1 MTAAALRA
9 LHHGRAADD
18 PLVLPGPWDA
28 ESARIFAAA
37 GFPAL
42 ATPSAGVS
50 AALGYADGST
60 PPDEMFAAVARIV
73 RAVEVPV
80 TADLEAGY
88 GLPAKE
94 LVERIAAAGAVG
106 CNIEDSDHHSGAL
119 TDAGRQADRLAEI
132 RAAAGDELVINAR
145 IDVFLPGRCG
155 SGGTNG
161 AGGTE
166 DSGGTDLAVQVEEAV
181 RRGLRYAA
189 AGADCVYPILAP
201 PEVLRE
207 LADRIGLPVNALA
220 VPGGPPPRELGAAGA
235 SRVTFGGGLHGR
247 AMGAVRAMAEELR
260 TG

>member
-1 MTAAALRA
+1 MRA

-132 RAAAGDELVINAR
+132 RAAAGDALVINAR

-155 SGGTNG
+155 SG
-161 AGGTE
+161 
-166 DSGGTDLAVQVEEAV
+166 DTDLAVQVEEAV

-201 PEVLRE
+201 PHVLRE

-247 AMGAVRAMAEELR
+247 AMGAVRALAEELR

>member
-37 GFPAL
+37 GFAAL

-50 AALGYADGST
+50 ASLGYADGST

-73 RAVEVPV
+73 RAVDVPV

-94 LVERIAAAGAVG
+94 LVERIAATGAVG
-106 CNIEDSDHHSGAL
+106 CNIEDGDHRTGTL
-119 TDAGRQADRLAEI
+119 TDTGRQADRLAEI
-132 RAAAGDELVINAR
+132 RAAAGDALLINAR
-145 IDVFLPGRCG
+145 IDVFLPGRAG
-155 SGGTNG
+155 SG
-161 AGGTE
+161 
-166 DSGGTDLAVQVEEAV
+166 GGTDLAAQVAEAV
-181 RRGLRYAA
+181 DRGLRYAA

-207 LADRIGLPVNALA
+207 LADRIGLPVNAIA
-220 VPGGPPPRELGAAGA
+220 VPGGPSPRELGAAGA
-235 SRVTFGGGLHGR
+235 SRVTFGGGLHRR
-247 AMGAVRAMAEELR
+247 AMTAVQAMAEELR
-260 TG
+260 TA

>member
-37 GFPAL
+37 GFPTL

-94 LVERIAAAGAVG
+94 LVERIAATGAVG

-132 RAAAGDELVINAR
+132 RAAAGDALVINAR

-155 SGGTNG
+155 SG
-161 AGGTE
+161 
-166 DSGGTDLAVQVEEAV
+166 DTDLAVQVEEAV

-201 PEVLRE
+201 PHVLRE

-247 AMGAVRAMAEELR
+247 AMGAVRALAEELR